1 MNNKGQTLVVFI
13 LLIPLLLILGA
24 FIVDN
29 SMIVYKNLELTHI
42 TKDIIK
48 SNFTKK
54 DLSEEEIKIIYEK
67 NNITIKNIDISKQDN
82 SLSIKVSYEIESI
95 FGKLINIK
103 NYDISTEI
111 TGILEKGR
119 VVFKTE

>member
-54 DLSEEEIKIIYEK
+54 DLSEEEIKIIYEE